1 MKENK
6 PDQLVNRL
14 YLVAA
19 IAVLLGAFFRLQH
32 YPYGSTLFFG
42 GLILGTVTSFI
53 HISGLK
59 KTIKKLEEKES
70 EG

>member
-6 PDQLVNRL
+6 PDQLVNGL

-19 IAVLLGAFFRLQH
+19 IAILLGAFFRIQH
-32 YPYGSTLFFG
+32 YPYGSALFFG
-42 GLILGTVTSFI
+42 GLIIGTITSFI
-53 HISGLK
+53 HISVLK
-59 KTIKKLEEKES
+59 KTIKKLEEKDS